1 MNKNIILTFA
11 LCAFAFES
19 MTAQV
24 EKKRGTLESYSYIEA
39 QGGAQLTFTDVKMN
53 KLLTPVGAFSIGHYF
68 TPVVGARLH
77 VNGWK
82 AKSGFSDID
91 RYYKWNYVTADADL
105 MLNIT
110 NMFCRNKWKALNL
123 ILVGGFGLNNTWN
136 NTELKELVAANS
148 QIDVPLMWKEN
159 RLGHNIRAGL
169 RLETNMSKPLG
180 LSLEVD
186 ANSLND
192 RFNSKTNDHDDWMVT
207 GMLGISFR
215 FGHKYKSAPAPEGSI
230 TIMPGKAPEPAPVP
244 EPAPEPKPVPVKAVE
259 PTPAP
264 EPVKVVIAPEAI
276 HEEAFYQISISDP
289 DKDGAGKLQ
298 KVAEFMKRNPD
309 RNISIVG
316 YADKNTGNPKINM
329 MYSQKR
335 AEKAKNE
342 LVNKYGI
349 DASRIFTS
357 AKGDTVQP
365 FAENDKNRC
374 VIIDGK

>member
-1 MNKNIILTFA
+1 MNKKIILTFA

-148 QIDVPLMWKEN
+148 QIDVPLMWKKN

-316 YADKNTGNPKINM
+316 YADRNTGNPKINM